1 VTLGYTIAISC
12 WIIMIW
18 PSIKLGRLAAFG
30 DLQKKKHRN
39 AWRGFAREFLWFGQ
53 RYRPG

>member
-18 PSIKLGRLAAFG
+18 PYRKFYCR
-30 DLQKKKHRN
+30 Q
-39 AWRGFAREFLWFGQ
+39 WRI
-53 RYRPG
+53 

>member
-18 PSIKLGRLAAFG
+18 P
-30 DLQKKKHRN
+30 
-39 AWRGFAREFLWFGQ
+39 
-53 RYRPG
+53 P